1 MPNVTK
7 EAVLKA
13 LEKVNDP
20 EINLNIVDLGL
31 VYEVDVSENDEVHVK
46 MSLTT
51 PACPAGGYIL
61 EQAHQ
66 AIMNV
71 EGVKDADVELVW
83 EPRWNQNMMSERL
96 KKMLRMGITRM

>member
-1 MPNVTK
+1 MATVTK

-31 VYEVDVSENDEVHVK
+31 IYEVDVSEDDKVHVK
-46 MSLTT
+46 MSLTS
-51 PACPAGGYIL
+51 PGCPAGGYIM

-66 AIMNV
+66 AIMSV
-71 EGVKDADVELVW
+71 ESVQDADVELVW